1 MNSPAAYRITDV
13 TVVDTHDGARTAH
26 QDVRIADGRIAEIG
40 PAESGRMPEAGD
52 VDGSGMFL
60 VPGYLDMHSHVLG
73 LPDPADALGLML
85 SFGITG
91 YRQMAGSR
99 DLLRRRKSGAFGD
112 SADTPRLFGLPGDVL
127 TPLNAGSPAAATR
140 EVAAQAAAGADFI
153 KAALI
158 TPEVYFAAQQEADRH
173 TIPVLGHLPAGID
186 VRAASKAGFRSIEHL
201 GPGLGVLA
209 GCSHHEHQL
218 VANDQGRSFPM
229 PPFKIPFMDR
239 IANRILAKLLVN
251 PAQMT
256 TPEQLLAMRD
266 ALDSFD
272 EDKTRELAREFT
284 ANDTWNCPTL
294 IRVQAQELCD
304 NPEFAAD
311 PDLRYVAPKVRQ
323 TWTKAAA
330 DFERKFSAEQRD
342 IFAAQF
348 ERQLRLVRLFHEEGV
363 PLLAGTDASGAWVVA
378 GSSLHRE
385 FALLTQAGLPSL
397 AVLQSTTLSAARFLG
412 REDLAG
418 SVDVGKEADL
428 VLLSADPIT
437 DSAHLH
443 TITGVVR
450 KGAYRSEADLRAIKD
465 RVAVRGVG

>member
-13 TVVDTHDGARTAH
+13 TVVDTRDGVRTAH
-26 QDVRIADGRIAEIG
+26 QDVRIADGRISEIG
-40 PAESGRMPEAGD
+40 PAGRTPEAGD

-60 VPGYLDMHSHVLG
+60 VPGYVDMHSHVLG

-99 DLLRRRKSGAFGD
+99 DLLRRRRTGAFDD
-112 SADTPRLFGLPGDVL
+112 SPDTPRLFGLPGDVL
-127 TPLNAGSPAAATR
+127 TPLNAGTPAAATR
-140 EVAAQAAAGADFI
+140 EVAEQAAAGADFI

-173 TIPVLGHLPAGID
+173 KIPVLGHLPAGVD

-209 GCSHHEHQL
+209 GCSHHEHEL
-218 VANDQGRSFPM
+218 VANDHGRSLPL
-229 PPFKIPFMDR
+229 PPFKIPFMDKIMGR
-239 IANRILAKLLVN
+239 LMARLVVN
-251 PAQMT
+251 PSQMT
-256 TPEQLLAMRD
+256 TPAQLLAMRD

-272 EDKTRELAREFT
+272 EDRSRELAREFA

-304 NPEFAAD
+304 SPQFASD
-311 PDLRYVAPKVRQ
+311 PDLRYITPKVRR
-323 TWTKAAA
+323 TWAKAAA
-330 DFERKFSAEQRD
+330 SFERKFSAGQRE

-348 ERQLRLVRLFHEEGV
+348 ERQLQLVRLFHEEGV
-363 PLLAGTDASGAWVVA
+363 PLLAGTDAVGAAWVVA

-385 FALLTQAGLPSL
+385 FALLARAGLPPL
-397 AVLQSTTLSAARFLG
+397 AVLQSATLSPARFLG

-418 SVDVGKEADL
+418 SVEVGKEADL
-428 VLLSADPIT
+428 VLLSADPIA
-437 DSAHLH
+437 DSAHLQA
-443 TITGVVR
+443 ITGVVR
-450 KGAYRSEADLRAIKD
+450 DGVHRSATELQAVKD